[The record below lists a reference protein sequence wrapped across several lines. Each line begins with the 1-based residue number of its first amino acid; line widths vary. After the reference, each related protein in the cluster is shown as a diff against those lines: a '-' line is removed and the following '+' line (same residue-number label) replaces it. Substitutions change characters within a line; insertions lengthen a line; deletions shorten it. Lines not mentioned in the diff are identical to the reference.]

1 MKSSKKF
8 LMRVLTGA
16 LAISMLAGT
25 GICAAAVEDAD
36 FEGNAVVTA
45 PDEET
50 QDYVSKLDSIKAMLS
65 QIAQGAYAKLSN
77 TTAAQLIKIAQ
88 EAKMS
93 QKIMIEAASQV
104 AAIQSDAST
113 KAAEIMAEAA
123 EAVEGLEDEEQIAQI
138 ISQAEEQANAVT
150 KEAEAQSA
158 QIMAEAQAQSDAL
171 LADANAQLESI
182 KAQFK
187 GTAAQVIAEVQ
198 QKIET
203 AKTQIQAAAAKAGD
217 FVAEKLVKVI
227 TVEEGDFTFNIQFSL
242 KGVSAMATAY
252 NGTEEEVTI
261 PAYVKGKI
269 PVTDAKMLSS
279 AANIKTLNFPATMT
293 HISGLCGVMFKE
305 LENMN
310 VDEENPYDFAIPE
323 GTKAIGDFAYYM
335 SPMTSLKIPSSVEFI
350 GMRSFG
356 VCENLEEVVIPDSVI
371 SLGEGAFQYCAN
383 LKKVFIPASVQYVGD
398 LAFADCSDE
407 LVIDLETISSQAYV
421 YVREN
426 GIEYNCPLAASISVE
441 PDTSFVEDEEHFS
454 AIELGTTLTI
464 TGSADGG
471 SKEGY
476 TYAFYYKREGSTK
489 WTCKQNFKDNDTITL
504 QPAFT
509 GNYQF
514 CVKAKDSTGKV
525 AKMYIDVFVKAA
537 FENTSTIS
545 AETIKKGNTVTVNCS
560 TNTNAPTAYAVYYKK
575 NTDAKWTARQNF
587 DENSEVVIKP
597 LKAADYTICVK
608 AKSLEKEYTVSGLQK
623 VATKVSE
630 IPADCLEKMKSGVT
644 DSIKADIAG
653 SYSSDS
659 ISFKSADYCGTII
672 LTPKEGSYN
681 TERRYFVVYK
691 VTLTTKY
698 EKNNKKV
705 TEDFTYFTCGEYKN
719 IFILEDGK
727 ATPENGFTP
736 YTSGYLSVPNT
747 YASVDGYADDDSL
760 FTKIVTA
767 NLTGYDYDDSDIK
780 IKA

>member
-45 PDEET
+45 PDGET

-217 FVAEKLVKVI
+217 FVAEKLAKVI

-269 PVTDAKMLSS
+269 PVAEARMFST
-279 AANIKTLNFPATMT
+279 ANIKTLNFPATMT

-310 VDEENPYDFAIPE
+310 VDEENPYYQSIDGIVYDKSGTVICAVPQGRDFAIPE

-335 SPMTSLKIPSSVEFI
+335 SPMTSLEIPSSVEFI

-441 PDTSFVEDEEHFS
+441 PDTSFVEDEEHFV
-454 AIELGTTLTI
+454 AIELGTILTI

-560 TNTNAPTAYAVYYKK
+560 TNTDAPTAYAVYYKK
-575 NTDAKWTARQNF
+575 NTDAKWTTKQNF

-597 LKAADYTICVK
+597 LKATDYTICVK
-608 AKSLEKEYTVSGLQK
+608 AKSL
-623 VATKVSE
+623 
-630 IPADCLEKMKSGVT
+630 D
-644 DSIKADIAG
+644 D
-653 SYSSDS
+653 
-659 ISFKSADYCGTII
+659 GTIS
-672 LTPKEGSYN
+672 KK
-681 TERRYFVVYK
+681 YFNVK
-691 VTLTTKY
+691 V
-698 EKNNKKV
+698 E
-705 TEDFTYFTCGEYKN
+705 
-719 IFILEDGK
+719 
-727 ATPENGFTP
+727 A
-736 YTSGYLSVPNT
+736 
-747 YASVDGYADDDSL
+747 
-760 FTKIVTA
+760 
-767 NLTGYDYDDSDIK
+767 
-780 IKA
+780 

>member
-25 GICAAAVEDAD
+25 GVCAAAAENAD
-36 FEGNAVVTA
+36 FEGDTVVVA

-50 QDYVSKLDSIKAMLS
+50 QDYVSKLDSIKAMLI
-65 QIAQGAYAKLSN
+65 QAAQGAYAKLSN

-93 QKIMIEAASQV
+93 QKIMVEAASKS
-104 AAIQSDAST
+104 AEIQSDAST
-113 KAAEIMAEAA
+113 KAAEIMVEAA

-150 KEAEAQSA
+150 EEAKAQAA
-158 QIMAEAQAQSDAL
+158 QIMAEAQEQSDAL

-198 QKIET
+198 QQIEA
-203 AKTQIQAAAAKAGD
+203 AKTQIQAAVAKAGD
-217 FVAEKLVKVI
+217 FVAEKSVRVRTLN
-227 TVEEGDFTFNIQFSL
+227 EGDFTFGISVGL
-242 KGVSAMATAY
+242 KGISATAEAY

-310 VDEENPYDFAIPE
+310 VDKENPYYQSIDGIVYDKSGTVICAVPQGRDFAIPE

-335 SPMTSLKIPSSVEFI
+335 SPMTSLEIPSSVEFI

-398 LAFADCSDE
+398 LAFASCSDE

-426 GIEYNCPLAASISVE
+426 GIEYNCPLAASISLE
-441 PDTSFVEDEEHFS
+441 PDTSFVEDEEHFV
-454 AIELGTTLTI
+454 AIELGTTLTV

-489 WTCKQNFKDNDTITL
+489 WTCKQGFKDNDTITL
-504 QPAFT
+504 TPAFT
-509 GNYQF
+509 GNYQL
-514 CVKAKDSTGKV
+514 CVKVKDSTGKV
-525 AKMYIDVFVKAA
+525 AKMYMDVFVKSA

-545 AETIKKGNTVTVNCS
+545 DETIKKGDTVTVNCS
-560 TNTNAPTAYAVYYKK
+560 TNTDAPTAYAVYYKK
-575 NTDAKWTARQNF
+575 NTDAKWTTKQNF
-587 DENSEVVIKP
+587 DENSEVIIKP
-597 LKAADYTICVK
+597 LKATDYTICVK
-608 AKSLEKEYTVSGLQK
+608 AKSL
-623 VATKVSE
+623 
-630 IPADCLEKMKSGVT
+630 D
-644 DSIKADIAG
+644 D
-653 SYSSDS
+653 
-659 ISFKSADYCGTII
+659 GTIS
-672 LTPKEGSYN
+672 KK
-681 TERRYFVVYK
+681 YFNVK
-691 VTLTTKY
+691 V
-698 EKNNKKV
+698 E
-705 TEDFTYFTCGEYKN
+705 
-719 IFILEDGK
+719 
-727 ATPENGFTP
+727 A
-736 YTSGYLSVPNT
+736 
-747 YASVDGYADDDSL
+747 
-760 FTKIVTA
+760 
-767 NLTGYDYDDSDIK
+767 
-780 IKA
+780 

>member
-187 GTAAQVIAEVQ
+187 GTAAQAIAEVQ
-198 QKIET
+198 QKIEA
-203 AKTQIQAAAAKAGD
+203 AKAQIQAIAAKAGD
-217 FVAEKLVKVI
+217 FVAEKSVKVM
-227 TVEEGDFTFNIQFSL
+227 TLNEGDFTFSISVGL

-269 PVTDAKMLSS
+269 PVAEARMFST
-279 AANIKTLNFPATMT
+279 ANIKTLNFPATMT

-310 VDEENPYDFAIPE
+310 VDEENPYYQSIDGIVYDKSGTVICAVPQGRDFAIPE

-335 SPMTSLKIPSSVEFI
+335 SPMTSLEIPSSVEFI

-383 LKKVFIPASVQYVGD
+383 LKKVFIPANVQYVGD
-398 LAFADCSDE
+398 LAFESCSDE

-454 AIELGTTLTI
+454 AIELGTTLTV

-489 WTCKQNFKDNDTITL
+489 WTCKQGFKDNDTITL
-504 QPAFT
+504 TPAFT
-509 GNYQF
+509 GNYQL
-514 CVKAKDSTGKV
+514 CVKVKDSTGKV
-525 AKMYIDVFVKAA
+525 AKMYTDVFVKNA

-545 AETIKKGNTVTVNCS
+545 DETIKKGDTVTVNCS
-560 TNTNAPTAYAVYYKK
+560 TNTNAPTAYAVY
-575 NTDAKWTARQNF
+575 
-587 DENSEVVIKP
+587 
-597 LKAADYTICVK
+597 
-608 AKSLEKEYTVSGLQK
+608 
-623 VATKVSE
+623 
-630 IPADCLEKMKSGVT
+630 
-644 DSIKADIAG
+644 
-653 SYSSDS
+653 
-659 ISFKSADYCGTII
+659 
-672 LTPKEGSYN
+672 
-681 TERRYFVVYK
+681 
-691 VTLTTKY
+691 
-698 EKNNKKV
+698 
-705 TEDFTYFTCGEYKN
+705 
-719 IFILEDGK
+719 
-727 ATPENGFTP
+727 
-736 YTSGYLSVPNT
+736 
-747 YASVDGYADDDSL
+747 
-760 FTKIVTA
+760 
-767 NLTGYDYDDSDIK
+767 
-780 IKA
+780 